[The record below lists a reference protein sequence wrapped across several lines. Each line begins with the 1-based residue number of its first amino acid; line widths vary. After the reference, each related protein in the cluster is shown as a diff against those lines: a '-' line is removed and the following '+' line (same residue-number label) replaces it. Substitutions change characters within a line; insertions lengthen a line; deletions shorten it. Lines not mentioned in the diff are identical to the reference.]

1 MWSWAQTPGSPQTV
15 MASAFRAYLASAPPF
30 AKSCLRPC
38 MHLECLT
45 SCDDFW
51 TNFVQFWVGIMVYM
65 NKLSVWITINLYNPH
80 CHATT
85 HYAQEV
91 HRLHRGCLG
100 CIGRALWVHPGGA
113 LRLHQGLLRALD
125 WYQFD
130 DRSMLDWCLC
140 AQCRRVVRS
149 ALGQ

>member
-1 MWSWAQTPGSPQTV
+1 MHPGRYATAWHPLTDPGSTLTNRV
-15 MASAFRAYLASAPPF
+15 
-30 AKSCLRPC
+30 CLL
-38 MHLECLT
+38 MQLECLA

-51 TNFVQFWVGIMVYM
+51 TLTNFVQLWVGKMVYM

-91 HRLHRGCLG
+91 RRLHRGCPG

-113 LRLHQGLLRALD
+113 LRVHQGVLRALG
-125 WYQFD
+125 WNQFGA
-130 DRSMLDWCLC
+130 RPMLGWCLC
-140 AQCRRVVRS
+140 TQCWRVVRS